1 MINRTLVRTKVVQTL
16 FAYYNDPGKTP
27 MAAKKDLLRSFSDT
41 YSLYMMLLDFVNVL
55 TRYAEE
61 QQEEAKARAKVTHRE
76 YIPNR
81 RFIDNK
87 FAGQIFYNRTLRAY
101 MEEQHLSWDAGMS
114 AVQAVYKRLT
124 ESPFYKEY
132 MSAPKAGYD
141 DDKRVWRKILSDLVA
156 TDDSV
161 EPALEEMEVALD
173 TNHWTTDYDVVI
185 SYVVKTIKRFK
196 ENSAADE
203 KLLPMFETEE
213 ELNFGTEL
221 LLKAIEHK
229 DEYAKM
235 VAQYLRN
242 WDAGRLAY
250 MDTIIMQVALA
261 EILNFQ
267 DIALEVSLNEY
278 LEIAKEYSGEKSHIF
293 INGILDEI
301 LKNLEQGEMAHKT
314 VNMHK

>member
-1 MINRTLVRTKVVQTL
+1 MVRTKVVQTL

-27 MAAKKDLLRSFSDT
+27 MAAKKELLHSFSDT
-41 YSLYMMLLDFVNVL
+41 YSLYMMLLDFINVL

-61 QQEEAKARAKVTHRE
+61 QMEEAKARAKVTHRE
-76 YIPNR
+76 YVPNR
-81 RFIDNK
+81 RFVDNS

-124 ESPFYKEY
+124 EQPFYKDY
-132 MSAPKAGYD
+132 MNARESGYD
-141 DDKRVWRKILSDLVA
+141 SDKRIWRKILTDIVA
-156 TDDSV
+156 EDDAI
-161 EPALEEMEVALD
+161 EPALEEMEIALD
-173 TNHWTTDYDVVI
+173 QSNWTTDYEVVI

-203 KLLPMFETEE
+203 KLLPMFEKEE
-213 ELNFGTEL
+213 ELNFGTDL

-229 DEYAKM
+229 DEYADLVSK
-235 VAQYLRN
+235 YLRN

-301 LKNLEQGEMAHKT
+301 LKNLDKGEAAHKT